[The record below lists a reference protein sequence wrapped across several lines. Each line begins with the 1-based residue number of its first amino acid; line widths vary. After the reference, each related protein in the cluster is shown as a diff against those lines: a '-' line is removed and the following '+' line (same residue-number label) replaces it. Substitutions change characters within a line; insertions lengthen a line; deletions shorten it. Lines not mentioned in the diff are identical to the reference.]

1 MLNKVRT
8 LRAGAVA
15 LASIAMLILPAP
27 PAWAGKEQRVR
38 FQRGRT
44 TAILKGK
51 LPRETAEYDAY
62 IVRGRAGQT
71 LTVHLATSDKQA
83 YLKVFA
89 LELGPTEDMLTPEED
104 DIIQD
109 WSGKLPVPGDYSV
122 QVYTDGKGGDYTLE
136 VTIR

>member
-1 MLNKVRT
+1 MLK
-8 LRAGAVA
+8 LRAGAIAAA
-15 LASIAMLILPAP
+15 LLVMLLSPVP
-27 PAWAGKEQRVR
+27 PARAGKEQRVR

-51 LPRETAEYDAY
+51 LPRATAEYDAY

-71 LTVHLATSDKQA
+71 LTVHLATGDKQA
-83 YLKVFA
+83 FVKVFA
-89 LELGPTEDMLTPEED
+89 MELGPTEDMLTPEGD

-109 WSGKLPVPGDYSV
+109 WSGKLPVAGDYSV

>member
-1 MLNKVRT
+1 MAAALLVML
-8 LRAGAVA
+8 L
-15 LASIAMLILPAP
+15 LPVP
-27 PAWAGKEQRVR
+27 PARAGKEQRVR

-71 LTVHLATSDKQA
+71 LAVHLATGDKQA
-83 YLKVFA
+83 FVKVFA
-89 LELGPTEDMLTPEED
+89 MELGPTEDMLTPEEG

-109 WSGKLPVPGDYSV
+109 WSGKLPVAGDYSV